1 MIERKRLYTRFLAYN
16 AQLQKLRKPMATFA
30 LIFSILV
37 EGCVAHVR
45 TTSQTK
51 ENLEQYRKYLDQK
64 VEIHKKSD
72 EIIVGYLRSVQED
85 SVVVSA
91 KKNGST
97 QTSLAVSEIKYIKKA
112 SNETAT
118 MVLLISGLVVFLFLV
133 SRLPAALGSFS
144 GT

>member
-1 MIERKRLYTRFLAYN
+1 MIEGKRLSPRFLVYN
-16 AQLQKLRKPMATFA
+16 VQLRKLCKPTVAFT
-30 LIFSILV
+30 LVLSILI

-51 ENLEQYRKYLDQK
+51 ENLEQYRKYLYQR
-64 VEIHKKSD
+64 VELHKKSD
-72 EIIVGYLRSVQED
+72 EIIVGYLQSVQED
-85 SVVVSA
+85 SIVISA

-112 SNETAT
+112 SNQTAT

-133 SRLPAALGSFS
+133 SRLPAALGNFP